1 MADVTEKPFGKIR
14 SFLWPIHG
22 YELKKVVPLLLM
34 FLCVSFNYTILRDAK
49 DALIVTAPGSGA
61 EAIPFLKVWCV
72 VPFAIVFMII
82 YAKLSNVLSKQ
93 KLFYAAI
100 IPFLVFFGLFAAVI
114 YPLRDVLHPNQ
125 SADWLQSHL
134 SSGFMGLVAIYRN
147 WTFALFYVMSELW
160 GSVALSL
167 VLWGFV
173 NDITRVREAKRFY
186 SMLGIGAN
194 VALLISGPLIMHFAN
209 IRAKLPAGV
218 DAWGMTL
225 NYLMACVVGAGIV
238 LMLIYA
244 WMQKNV
250 LTDPRFYDPNELKK
264 KKKEK
269 PKMGMMESF
278 KFLAKSKYLRN
289 VAILVFAYGI
299 AINIIEVTWKGQLK
313 LQYPNSNDYVAF
325 MGMFSTITGAMT
337 IFMML
342 FVGGNLLRKKGWTF
356 TALFTPVMILITGTL
371 FFTFV
376 IFKSNLSPLMAV
388 LGTSPL
394 MLAVLFGMAQ
404 NVLSKSSK
412 YSMFDP
418 TKEMAYIPLDPE
430 SKVKGKAAIDVVG
443 ARMGK
448 SGGSLLQ
455 QVLIVAFGS
464 LSAITPI
471 VAVILFGIVIMWLSA
486 GRSLG
491 KQFAQRTQEQEDAR
505 EAEELAAATTEPAAV
520 NAEGVKVEEAAPA
533 GK

>member
-1 MADVTEKPFGKIR
+1 MANVTDKPFGKLR
-14 SFLWPIHG
+14 SFFWPIYS
-22 YELKKVVPLLLM
+22 YELKKIVPLLLM

-49 DALIVTAPGSGA
+49 DSLIVTAPGSGA

-93 KLFYAAI
+93 KLFFASI
-100 IPFLVFFGLFAAVI
+100 VPFLIFFGLFAAVI
-114 YPLRDVLHPNQ
+114 YPLRNYLHPTA
-125 SADWLQSHL
+125 SADWLQNHL
-134 SSGFMGLVAIYRN
+134 PNGLMGLVAIYRN

-173 NDITRVREAKRFY
+173 NDITRVTEAKRFY
-186 SMLGIGAN
+186 TLLGLGAN
-194 VALLISGPLIMHFAN
+194 IALLISGPLIMHFAN
-209 IRAKLPAGV
+209 IRSKLPVGV

-225 NYLMACVVGAGIV
+225 NYLMGSVVVSGIFL
-238 LMLIYA
+238 LMIYS

-250 LTDPRFYDPNELKK
+250 LTDPRFYDASSVK

-278 KFLAKSKYLRN
+278 KFLAKSKYLRRL
-289 VAILVFAYGI
+289 AILVFAYGI
-299 AINIIEVTWKGQLK
+299 SINIVEVTWKGQLK
-313 LQYPNSNDYVAF
+313 LQYPDPNDYVAF
-325 MGMFSTITGAMT
+325 MGLFSTITGAMT

-356 TALFTPVMILITGTL
+356 TALLTPVMILVTGTL

-376 IFKSNLSPLMAV
+376 IFKSSLSPMTAA
-388 LGTSPL
+388 LGTTPL
-394 MLAVLFGMAQ
+394 MLAVVFGMAQ
-404 NVLSKSSK
+404 NILSKSSK

-418 TKEMAYIPLDPE
+418 TKEMAYIPLDQE

-455 QVLIVAFGS
+455 QVLIVACGG
-464 LSAITPI
+464 LAGITPF
-471 VAVILFGIVIMWLSA
+471 VAIILFAIVIAWLSA
-486 GRSLG
+486 GKALG
-491 KQFAQRTQEQEDAR
+491 KQFDQLTFEQEEAR
-505 EAEELAAATTEPAAV
+505 KAEAAQAAQAEPATAT
-520 NAEGVKVEEAAPA
+520 AAKEETVVS
-533 GK
+533 